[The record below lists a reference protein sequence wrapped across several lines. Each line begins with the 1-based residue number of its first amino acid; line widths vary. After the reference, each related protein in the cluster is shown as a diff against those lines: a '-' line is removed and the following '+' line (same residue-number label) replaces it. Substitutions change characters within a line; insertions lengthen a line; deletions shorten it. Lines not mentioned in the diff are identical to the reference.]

1 MLCLSADDCFQL
13 GKVAY
18 NNEDFYHALKWFDQ
32 ALSLDDIETNKTTVR
47 HVILDYLSFSVF
59 KVSHILVNHINPL
72 TPTVAI

>member
-1 MLCLSADDCFQL
+1 VLCLSADDCFQL

-59 KVSHILVNHINPL
+59 KVSHF
-72 TPTVAI
+72 